1 MRHSLCRRK
10 ANPRPKQRRSAGS
23 QLPLFLHH
31 ILHFPGPSLAR
42 WLFGADEGNGALV
55 SFDFQGVCRGS
66 DLAGFA
72 LQLQNW
78 LRIGPQY
85 KVFPHWVRPL
95 FIQASTE
102 CRANLQR
109 PCRSFNQVSTATH
122 RRQIS
127 ASSLY
132 LRAGKALPLIAYS
145 TSLSRVE
152 TSFYLVQLIMYF
164 NKWLQFII
172 AISRIG
178 NILAI
183 VKRKPGKIPSEGA

>member
-1 MRHSLCRRK
+1 MRGNLRRTYFFVAAARKQFVHSCATLCAERR
-10 ANPRPKQRRSAGS
+10 PTQGQSQSAAAQEAS
-23 QLPLFLHH
+23 SSLPLFLRH

-72 LQLQNW
+72 LQLHTNYK
-78 LRIGPQY
+78 IGY
-85 KVFPHWVRPL
+85 RLGFNTKFHPHWVRPL

-109 PCRSFNQVSTATH
+109 PCRSFNQVSTASH

-132 LRAGKALPLIAYS
+132 LRPGKALPLIAYS
-145 TSLSRVE
+145 TSLS
-152 TSFYLVQLIMYF
+152 
-164 NKWLQFII
+164 
-172 AISRIG
+172 G
-178 NILAI
+178 
-183 VKRKPGKIPSEGA
+183 